1 MFQLRASAS
10 FWPAQRQ
17 HNCSQRPIGRRSG
30 PLSLSKRAVRA
41 QSYAVDTEV
50 STSYAVHHVHSRLPI
65 ERVALGDNETYI
77 VSYEDGD
84 CAWSVSHDSD
94 IHDVLEKSVKKYK
107 KPVAF
112 VSLGKNDGSGSYNVP
127 TDPSNIW
134 FVRRDTGTT
143 YLGPTCK
150 SDYPFNELNDLSLAT
165 KVKCY
170 KAYVL
175 PILLFGSECWS
186 LTKVQSQKLERVHS
200 SCLRSILGVRLSD
213 RHTNEH
219 IRKSCGVAT
228 LSAYIT
234 ANRLRWLGHVGR
246 MEEGRLPH
254 IALFSSL
261 HGDMT
266 RPVGRPRHTWEKCV
280 CADLKVLGQDEGSWE
295 ASCQI
300 KSAWRKRLWDLTHPW
315 ESQRLVRCRRRTK
328 QAIDKHV
335 ERYVVP
341 FSGWEDGGS
350 PVPRWWEPPPAP
362 TRVVLDPAASPPPM
376 CDGSGAGFGF

>member
-1 MFQLRASAS
+1 M
-10 FWPAQRQ
+10 W
-17 HNCSQRPIGRRSG
+17 
-30 PLSLSKRAVRA
+30 
-41 QSYAVDTEV
+41 
-50 STSYAVHHVHSRLPI
+50 
-65 ERVALGDNETYI
+65 
-77 VSYEDGD
+77 
-84 CAWSVSHDSD
+84 
-94 IHDVLEKSVKKYK
+94 
-107 KPVAF
+107 
-112 VSLGKNDGSGSYNVP
+112 
-127 TDPSNIW
+127 
-134 FVRRDTGTT
+134 GT
-143 YLGPTCK
+143 K
-150 SDYPFNELNDLSLAT
+150 HLSLAT

-261 HGDMT
+261 HGDIT

-341 FSGWEDGGS
+341 SVVGRLVVHQYLGGGSHLQPLLGWCLILLPPRHPCVMEVEQVLGFSGGVCF
-350 PVPRWWEPPPAP
+350 PLMCTP
-362 TRVVLDPAASPPPM
+362 LHLASA
-376 CDGSGAGFGF
+376 CVW